1 MIRDVVELI
10 ADAEKTHGG
19 ISLSL
24 NNVTKLDQNKSGKS
38 RRNFDDGAEL
48 DRLLRFE

>member
-24 NNVTKLDQNKSGKS
+24 NNVTKLDQNKF
-38 RRNFDDGAEL
+38 RC
-48 DRLLRFE
+48 RLLALTGAL